1 MEQEKAQLIKN
12 HWSIDMVNV
21 VGNLRRMPVAF
32 ILNNGEWICRRENYM
47 WQYIRKFENGDTEV
61 LITVQRLKFHKH
73 FDDPVWVQ
81 YNPNHLEN
89 DDLKQLERIMYSI
102 DHTHLTRVDLACDI
116 YNVDLSLYDF
126 GLFNVTR
133 DIYRTL
139 SGKLETRYWGRRK
152 SERQIR
158 LYDKANER
166 KKHGKKDE
174 IPDWAEEWWRL
185 EFQFRQGKVDSWQE
199 EIIEKMSS
207 FHVLAVDDNDNLTE
221 TEKAILERVN
231 ADKYNF
237 KKVGKENAAKIR
249 KMVRENV
256 GFDTTVSDLAIL
268 DFNEQQE
275 IIQKQLKSLMTKYY
289 IKPQTEELTRYFEDA
304 INSEQGITVE
314 VDTDDIVFKNAMRNV
329 AKSISSK

>member
-1 MEQEKAQLIKN
+1 MKQEKKQFIKTD
-12 HWSIDMVNV
+12 WSIDMVNV

-32 ILNNGEWICRRENYM
+32 ILKNGEWICRRENYM

-73 FDDPVWVQ
+73 FDNPVWVQ

-102 DHTHLTRVDLACDI
+102 DHAHLTRVDLACDI

-139 SGKLETRYWGRRK
+139 SGNLETRYWGRRK

-158 LYDKANER
+158 LYNKIIER
-166 KKHGKKDE
+166 KKHHKEDD
-174 IPDWAEEWWRL
+174 IPNGVEEWWRL
-185 EFQFRQGKVDSWQE
+185 EFQFRQGKVEKWKE
-199 EIIEKMSS
+199 EVVENMQF
-207 FHVLAVDDNDNLTE
+207 FHVLAVDDNDELTE
-221 TEKAILERVN
+221 NEKAILERVN
-231 ADKYNF
+231 ADKYDF
-237 KKVGKENAAKIR
+237 KKVGKEKAAKIR

-256 GFDTTVSDLAIL
+256 GFDTTVSDLSIL
-268 DFNEQQE
+268 AFNDQQE
-275 IIQKQLKSLMTKYY
+275 MLQNQLNSLMTKYN

-304 INSEQGITVE
+304 IKSEQGITFE
-314 VDTDDIVFKNAMRNV
+314 VNSDDIVFKKALKNV
-329 AKSISSK
+329 FKGASSK

>member
-174 IPDWAEEWWRL
+174 IP
-185 EFQFRQGKVDSWQE
+185 
-199 EIIEKMSS
+199 
-207 FHVLAVDDNDNLTE
+207 
-221 TEKAILERVN
+221 
-231 ADKYNF
+231 
-237 KKVGKENAAKIR
+237 
-249 KMVRENV
+249 
-256 GFDTTVSDLAIL
+256 
-268 DFNEQQE
+268 
-275 IIQKQLKSLMTKYY
+275 
-289 IKPQTEELTRYFEDA
+289 
-304 INSEQGITVE
+304 
-314 VDTDDIVFKNAMRNV
+314 
-329 AKSISSK
+329 